1 MVVGFEFYLREI
13 RKIFAKT
20 QIKKIA
26 DTTCTPFLVV
36 DCTVMLFAV
45 FTKYPPLP
53 AVVRMNKHQL
63 NHEWCDR

>member
-20 QIKKIA
+20 QIKKLQILHVLY
-26 DTTCTPFLVV
+26 FLVV